1 MTRETLLI
9 VLGICVLLSP
19 FLGVP
24 GAWLI
29 RIDVLLGLAVA
40 YIGYTLR
47 PKKGTLTNDAQTRAI
62 DTIDNRV
69 V

>member
-24 GAWLI
+24 SDWLI
-29 RIDVLLGLAVA
+29 RIDVLLGFCIMCFA
-40 YIGYTLR
+40 YTLR
-47 PKKGTLTNDAQTRAI
+47 LKKGSAP
-62 DTIDNRV
+62 V
-69 V
+69 VHPAENV

>member
-24 GAWLI
+24 SSWLI
-29 RIDVLLGLAVA
+29 RIDVLLGFCIVWFA
-40 YIGYTLR
+40 YTLR
-47 PKKGTLTNDAQTRAI
+47 LKKGKPP
-62 DTIDNRV
+62 V
-69 V
+69 VHSGENS